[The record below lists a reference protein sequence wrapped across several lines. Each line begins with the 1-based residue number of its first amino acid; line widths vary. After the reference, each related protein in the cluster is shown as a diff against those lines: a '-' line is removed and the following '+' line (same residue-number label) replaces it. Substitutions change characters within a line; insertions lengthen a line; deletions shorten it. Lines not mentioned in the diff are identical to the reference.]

1 MADKLP
7 ALSGCCVVCFVTMT
21 TLASKSTYVD
31 LPEPDFL
38 FEKPLFGFQL
48 SPEQEALIQ
57 ELLGSEPLIFSEVTA

>member
-1 MADKLP
+1 
-7 ALSGCCVVCFVTMT
+7 MT

-38 FEKPLFGFQL
+38 FEKTLFGFQL

-57 ELLGSEPLIFSEVTA
+57 ELLGSDPLIFSEVAA